1 LKGRGACETYDSCPI
16 LSPLP
21 SSLDQPEEV
30 ESSDLSQVS
39 RSLAD
44 MFTRVLNSLCLVA
57 SQLGVV
63 DREREGKGMRVEG
76 SGV

>member
-1 LKGRGACETYDSCPI
+1 MGLDGWFEGKGGSEIYDSCPI

-44 MFTRVLNSLCLVA
+44 MFTRVLNSLC
-57 SQLGVV
+57 
-63 DREREGKGMRVEG
+63 
-76 SGV
+76 

>member
-1 LKGRGACETYDSCPI
+1 
-16 LSPLP
+16 
-21 SSLDQPEEV
+21 LDQPEEV

-44 MFTRVLNSLCLVA
+44 MFTRVLNSLCYVA

-63 DREREGKGMRVEG
+63 DKKREGKGMRVEG